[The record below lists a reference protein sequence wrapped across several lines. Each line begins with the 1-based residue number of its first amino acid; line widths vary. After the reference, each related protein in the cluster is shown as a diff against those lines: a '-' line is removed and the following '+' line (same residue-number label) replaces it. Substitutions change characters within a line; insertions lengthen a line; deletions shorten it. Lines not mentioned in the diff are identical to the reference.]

1 MKQSAGYTVF
11 LTILVAMLRLTS
23 TPHNDSAQ
31 PTPTVLAVPGGRH
44 AQIRRRHSEASKS
57 VGNADAKYT
66 HACSALLPAKIGN
79 PTPEDPER
87 GAAGRMIDDFLHE
100 ENLDRS
106 LGSRASSLQI
116 VIALAP
122 DPVHTN
128 LGLMFD
134 REMTAVEQAAQAEN
148 YAFSSS
154 WLPWHTEASAGPRS
168 GNSIAD
174 TQDACPGILLFR
186 RNLPTQV
193 SAQASTPER
202 ERDTPFAHGLLVFV
216 VGENPTAGLN
226 RDQWDNAIAWM
237 ADPRRPRSTLRVL
250 GPSFSGTLPSLAYA
264 VESIE
269 DRKDSAGLLPA
280 VILSGSVST
289 CSSMARFQN
298 ETGKAVR
305 FGSFQENDD
314 LRLYRF
320 ANYLRK
326 VGATPSEGSIALLS
340 EDETVHGNLGHLNPL
355 GTTTAL
361 SPENP
366 RQPALTDNCS
376 FQYHRRF
383 PHDER
388 PLLLFYPRDISA
400 LRTAYQTQS
409 IFSSAGSSHI
419 HANLQEDAVPTAA
432 GSQVTDSIASFSGN
446 TEALAQEA
454 RLFAIVNFIRTH
466 HVRYV
471 ILRATN
477 PLDLIFLTRFVHRSY
492 PEGRIVSDQSDD
504 LFGREVDSTEFR
516 GTMALSNYPLL
527 PANQHWTQ
535 SGQPPDHV
543 HFVFDSDV
551 AEGTYLAGRYLFDR
565 EMKVPNLCAPT
576 SPCRLPYKPDL
587 VDLADPGWLHRD
599 HEPETELF
607 APTWVSV
614 LGVAGYWPVAVLTA
628 TTSVEQGLTSE
639 SNHLSTAIRAVPR
652 DFQYTGPARTL
663 LDTLSAQPTS
673 WQLCLLA
680 ALGIYTYH
688 LIALICGANWTSHS
702 LFSPFRNS
710 DTKQHQVLLGI
721 SSSFS
726 VMLPVE
732 FLSVLLSPPGLTPYL
747 HQDWPFKLGLVAVAL
762 LSFLPVLAL
771 IRRAARQRNGEDPDA
786 ENIHSRSVT
795 LLSYLASLMILLT
808 LSWVGLLSGL
818 DSATAYPTFYRMAH
832 LMSGVSPLIPT
843 ILLTMGFYLWS
854 WQALA
859 GSALL
864 CSGRPLL
871 PDLPGE
877 VYDKDGRSRN
887 RENFRISSG
896 MASSIEEAASFLGH
910 PLTFFWV
917 AATSI
922 LLAAL
927 LYSIHGLPLLGLEN
941 RRFALV
947 MNIGL
952 LSGVF
957 LLGGAGIRL
966 HLTWTELRRLL
977 RALSSLHLSGALCQN
992 TVAGTNSLWAVS
1004 GSVQRIQLLFFSQ
1017 QLEAARRL
1025 MQIGCVAA
1033 PSLQEAVEV
1042 GSRFA
1047 ERSAQSVAT
1056 GSQWYL
1062 PVELPRAD
1070 SSCVET
1076 KKVLVREAMNKA
1088 AAEILTNVLL
1098 PGKEEIDSLSEHA
1111 TKRLNAAEDFLSMHF
1126 VAYLQNILATLR
1138 SVVLAIG
1145 YLFMSI
1151 CLTISFYPFIP
1162 RTAISIWL
1170 ILLLAGIGSVVLSVY
1185 AGMER
1190 DVTLS
1195 VLTGT
1200 DPKLS
1205 SRFWVRSAAFLSGP
1219 LIGVLTTQFPAIA
1232 DFVLSWLQPGLE
1244 SMGK

>member
-1 MKQSAGYTVF
+1 MKQSAIYTVL
-11 LTILVAMLRLTS
+11 LTVLMTMLRLS
-23 TPHNDSAQ
+23 SAPHNDSIKPA
-31 PTPTVLAVPGGRH
+31 PTALARPAVRH
-44 AQIRRRHSEASKS
+44 AQSHVRPSEGARASGGK
-57 VGNADAKYT
+57 NAKYT
-66 HACSALLPAKIGN
+66 HACSALLPAKIGA

-106 LGSRASSLQI
+106 PGSRATSIQI

-154 WLPWHTEASAGPRS
+154 WLPWHTDAPAVPQN

-174 TQDACPGILLFR
+174 SQDACPGILLFR
-186 RNLPTQV
+186 QNVPTHV
-193 SAQASTPER
+193 SAESRASEQ
-202 ERDTPFAHGLLVFV
+202 RDDKPFAQGLLVFI

-237 ADPRRPRSTLRVL
+237 SDPRRPRSTLRVL
-250 GPSFSGTLPSLAYA
+250 GPSFSGSLPSLAHA
-264 VESIE
+264 VESLE
-269 DRKDSAGLLPA
+269 GRKDLAGFLPA
-280 VILSGSVST
+280 IILSGSVST
-289 CSSMARFQN
+289 CSSMAWFQN
-298 ETGKAVR
+298 ETGKAVL
-305 FGSFQENDD
+305 FGSFQDNDD

-320 ANYLRK
+320 SNYLRK
-326 VGATPSEGSIALLS
+326 VGATPTEGSIAILS
-340 EDETVHGNLGHLNPL
+340 EDETVHGNLGHLNPV
-355 GTTTAL
+355 GATTA
-361 SPENP
+361 PENSP
-366 RQPALTDNCS
+366 QNPLTTNCS
-376 FQYHRRF
+376 FHYHRQS

-419 HANLQEDAVPTAA
+419 HTNLQEDAETAAA

-454 RLFAIVNFIRTH
+454 RLFAIVNFLRTH
-466 HVRYV
+466 HSRYV

-504 LFGREVDSTEFR
+504 LFGREVDTTEFR
-516 GTMALSNYPLL
+516 GTMAISNYPLL

-535 SGQPPDHV
+535 PSQPPDHV

-551 AEGTYLAGRYLFDR
+551 AEGTYFAARYLFDR
-565 EMKVPNLCAPT
+565 EMKVLSICAPT
-576 SPCRLPYKPDL
+576 FPCRLPYKPDL
-587 VDLADPGWLHRD
+587 VDLADPSWLYRD
-599 HEPETELF
+599 QVLEAQLVV
-607 APTWVSV
+607 PTWVSV
-614 LGVAGYWPVAVLTA
+614 VGVAGYWPVAVLTTA
-628 TTSVEQGLTSE
+628 TFVDQDLTSE
-639 SNHLSTAIRAVPR
+639 SNHHSTAIRVVPL
-652 DFQYTGPARTL
+652 DYKYTGRDRTL
-663 LDTLSAQPTS
+663 LEVLSAQPTS
-673 WQLCLLA
+673 WQLCLLI

-688 LIALICGANWTSHS
+688 LIALAHGSSWTSLG
-702 LFSPFRNS
+702 LFGPFRNS
-710 DTKQHQVLLGI
+710 DTKQHQVLLGV
-721 SSSFS
+721 SSSFI
-726 VMLPVE
+726 VMLPAE
-732 FLSVLLSPPGLTPYL
+732 FLSVLLSPPGLTPYVEK
-747 HQDWPFKLGLVAVAL
+747 DWPFRVGLTAIAL
-762 LSFLPVLAL
+762 LSLLPAIAL
-771 IRRAARQRNGEDPDA
+771 FWRSVQRNVEDPGA
-786 ENIHSRSVT
+786 GSARFCSPT
-795 LLSYLASLMILLT
+795 LLSYLTSLAILLM
-808 LSWVGLLSGL
+808 LAWAGLLSGL

-832 LMSGVSPLIPT
+832 LMSGVSPLVPT
-843 ILLTMGFYLWS
+843 ILLTIGFYLWS

-864 CSGRPLL
+864 CCGRPLL
-871 PDLPGE
+871 PDLPGDTC
-877 VYDKDGRSRN
+877 DKDGRYRN
-887 RENFRISSG
+887 RENFCISSG
-896 MASSIEEAASFLGH
+896 MTSSIEGAASFLGH
-910 PLTFFWV
+910 SSIFISM
-917 AATSI
+917 AAASI

-952 LSGVF
+952 FSGVF
-957 LLGGAGIRL
+957 FLSGAAVRL
-966 HLTWTELRRLL
+966 RLTWIQLRRLL
-977 RALSSLHLSGALCQN
+977 HTLSSLHLNGTLCQN
-992 TVAGTNSLWAVS
+992 TMAGTNSLWSVS

-1025 MQIGCVAA
+1025 LQLRCVQV
-1033 PSLQEAVEV
+1033 PSLQEAVEAA
-1042 GSRFA
+1042 SRFA
-1047 ERSAQSVAT
+1047 ERSAQSVAA
-1056 GSQWYL
+1056 GPQWHL
-1062 PVELPRAD
+1062 PVELPVAD
-1070 SSCVET
+1070 GPYI
-1076 KKVLVREAMNKA
+1076 KINKVFVREAMNKA
-1088 AAEILTNVLL
+1088 AAEILTNIFL
-1098 PGKEEIDSLSEHA
+1098 PGKENLDGLSEHA

-1205 SRFWVRSAAFLSGP
+1205 SRFWIKSAAFLSGP
-1219 LIGVLTTQFPAIA
+1219 LLGILTTQFPGIA

-1244 SMGK
+1244 SIGK